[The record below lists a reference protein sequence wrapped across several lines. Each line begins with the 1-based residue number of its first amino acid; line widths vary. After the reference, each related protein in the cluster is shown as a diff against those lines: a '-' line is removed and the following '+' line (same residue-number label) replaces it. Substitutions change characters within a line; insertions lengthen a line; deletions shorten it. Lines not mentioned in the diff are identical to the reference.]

1 MNADPWDLEQ
11 HSLVADGLAATAAHL
26 ALTRT
31 SELANGPPTRPGLM
45 KMYRLTS
52 LARRIQNRLE
62 AGQDALDRGDVDSA
76 CLEWAG
82 ALVLT
87 DELAAVEASSS
98 ITAITRN
105 SAALAEASRLF
116 GLAPPESQVP

>member
-1 MNADPWDLEQ
+1 MSAMNADPWDLEQ

-31 SELANGPPTRPGLM
+31 SELVNGPPTRLGLM
-45 KMYRLTS
+45 QMYHLTS

-87 DELAAVEASSS
+87 DKLAAVENKAKLVHH
-98 ITAITRN
+98 RHHQK
-105 SAALAEASRLF
+105 F
-116 GLAPPESQVP
+116 GSTG

>member
-11 HSLVADGLAATAAHL
+11 HDFAAEGVAATASQIAL
-26 ALTRT
+26 ART
-31 SELANGPPTRPGLM
+31 AELANGPPTRLGLLE
-45 KMYRLTS
+45 MYRLTALS
-52 LARRIQNRLE
+52 RRIENRLE

-87 DELAAVEASSS
+87 DKLAAIENKAKPVHYRHHQKSGS
-98 ITAITRN
+98 T
-105 SAALAEASRLF
+105 
-116 GLAPPESQVP
+116 G